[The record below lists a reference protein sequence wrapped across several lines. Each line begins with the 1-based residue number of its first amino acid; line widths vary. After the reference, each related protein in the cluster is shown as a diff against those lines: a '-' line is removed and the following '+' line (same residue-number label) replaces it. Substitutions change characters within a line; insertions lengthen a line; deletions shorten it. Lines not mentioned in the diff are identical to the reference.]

1 MEWGNRKWS
10 SQDSVLLIGLG
21 LLVIGLGWGLKKP
34 NSNVNN
40 KTEIIRVT
48 PTLGQPLAVEVW
60 AEIGGEVIR
69 PGVYKFKGTARY
81 NDLLVSAGGLG
92 PRADREWV
100 ELNINRALRLTDGA
114 KIVVPRVGQKIE
126 PLGQVAG
133 AEINVSISLNQ
144 ASQTKLEELVGIGPA
159 MARRIIDY
167 RTKNGGFKNVEEI
180 KLVEGIGEALYN
192 KIKDRIVL

>member
-1 MEWGNRKWS
+1 M
-10 SQDSVLLIGLG
+10 IGLG

-34 NSNVNN
+34 STNFNN

-48 PTLGQPLAVEVW
+48 PTLGQVSEVEVW
-60 AEIGGEVIR
+60 AEISGEVIR
-69 PGVYKFKGTARY
+69 PGVYKFKGSARY

-100 ELNINRALRLTDGA
+100 ELNVNRALRLTDGV
-114 KIVVPRVGQKIE
+114 KIIIPRVGQKLE
-126 PLGQVAG
+126 PMGQVAG
-133 AEINVSISLNQ
+133 VETTENISLNQ
-144 ASQTKLEELVGIGPA
+144 ANQAKLEELVGIGPA

-167 RTKNGGFKNVEEI
+167 RTKNGGFKSTEEV

-192 KIKDRIVL
+192 KIKDQLVL